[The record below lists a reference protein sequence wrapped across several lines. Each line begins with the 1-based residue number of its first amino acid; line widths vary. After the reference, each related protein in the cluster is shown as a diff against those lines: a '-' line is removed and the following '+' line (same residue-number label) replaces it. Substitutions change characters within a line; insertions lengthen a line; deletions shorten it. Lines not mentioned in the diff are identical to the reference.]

1 VPITKAEDLKN
12 AKMQSQAME
21 KAKLSLRLATEKAVK
36 ENPGYQ
42 AVEITPELENGRPV
56 ATVTLIRGQEF
67 KEVTQTLD
75 LEETRADNKGNDF
88 ITAEESEW
96 DPWEPFNEKT
106 FWFNRQLDRYLL
118 KPVATA
124 YKAVLPDP
132 VRKGLANALDNLDVT
147 RRLVNNILQ
156 LRFDG
161 AVREIARFVIN
172 STVGM
177 AGLFDVADK
186 GFDLERSD
194 RDTGQTLGK
203 YGIAPGPY
211 LVLPFLP
218 PLTVRDLFG
227 FVADEAM
234 FPLDRFIPLGPAIGL
249 HATEKISERAENIE
263 EFAGVEETVVDL
275 YGAVRNAYLQRRA
288 ADLRR

>member
-1 VPITKAEDLKN
+1 
-12 AKMQSQAME
+12 ME

-186 GFDLERSD
+186 GFDIERSD